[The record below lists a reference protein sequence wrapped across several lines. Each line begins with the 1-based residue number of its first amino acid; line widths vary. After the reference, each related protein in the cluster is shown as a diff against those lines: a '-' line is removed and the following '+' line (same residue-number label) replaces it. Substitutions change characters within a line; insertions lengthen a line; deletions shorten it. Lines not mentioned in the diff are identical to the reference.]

1 MKHPP
6 FIRIATRKSPLA
18 IIQAEIVKK
27 KLFAAF
33 PKIAVELVPM
43 STTGDENVGRSLAD
57 IGGKG
62 LFTKELE
69 ESLLHNKI
77 DIAVHSLKDM
87 ETNLA
92 RNLMVAATLE
102 RDDPSDALVARN
114 AGTLKDL
121 PTGATVGT
129 SSVRR
134 AALLKIMRSDLK
146 MVPFRGNVTTRLE
159 KLDKG
164 DVDATLLATAGLK
177 RLGMEGRA
185 TEIFN
190 TNDFIP
196 AVGQGIIAIECREDN
211 KAVREMLKAI
221 NHMPTYIAATA
232 ERSML
237 AVLDGSCRTP
247 IGGYA
252 RFEGDKLRLD
262 AIVISKDGS
271 KYVRATKTGDIKNA
285 GELGKEIASE
295 LLENGGRECLKLS
308 S

>member
-18 IIQAEIVKK
+18 RIQAEAVRQ

-33 PKIAVELVPM
+33 PKMAIEIVPM
-43 STTGDENVGRSLAD
+43 NTSGDANTTAVLAD

-69 ESLLHNKI
+69 ESLLGNKI

-87 ETNLA
+87 ETHLPSNLI
-92 RNLMVAATLE
+92 MAATLE
-102 RDDPSDALVARN
+102 REDPGDALVAPGAKTISN
-114 AGTLKDL
+114 L
-121 PTGATVGT
+121 PKGASVGT

-134 AALLKIMRSDLK
+134 TALLRILRPDLNI
-146 MVPFRGNVTTRLE
+146 VPFRGNVTTRLA

-164 DVDATLLATAGLK
+164 EVDATILAIAGLK
-177 RLGMEGRA
+177 RLNMEGRA

-190 TNDFIP
+190 TEHFIP

-211 KAVREMLKAI
+211 NVVRDMLQAI
-221 NHMPTYIAATA
+221 NHSPTYIAATT

-252 RFEGDKLRLD
+252 RFEGEALRID
-262 AIVISKDGS
+262 AIIASKDGS
-271 KYVRATKTGDIKNA
+271 SHVRASRTGNAKDALGIGQDIA
-285 GELGKEIASE
+285 RE
-295 LLENGGRECLKLS
+295 LLENGGRECLKQ
-308 S
+308 